1 MKKVFAFAAATVLF
15 AGMASAQLGIHV
27 GYAPQTYLGKY
38 TTGSTTISDTT
49 KMTGFFVGID
59 YNVNITGD
67 LNVNVGLQGRYNTSS
82 ESTTLL
88 GVTTKVDG
96 TQMLIDV
103 PVLFNYGLNLSDALK
118 LSVFA
123 GPTITYA
130 LSGNTKTTISGS
142 PAGLLDGTTEANWY
156 GDNTNRKKLDVALT
170 FGAAITFSDI
180 KIFGGYNMG
189 LMNLTTAD
197 NTTIKGS
204 NLFLGV
210 GYNL

>member
-1 MKKVFAFAAATVLF
+1 MKKIFAFVAATVLF

-27 GYAPQTYLGKY
+27 GYAPQNYLGKY

-156 GDNTNRKKLDVALT
+156 GDNTNRNKLDVALT

>member
-1 MKKVFAFAAATVLF
+1 MKKIFAFVAATVLF

-27 GYAPQTYLGKY
+27 GYAPQTYLNKY
-38 TTGSTTISDTT
+38 TSGSTTLTDTS
-49 KMTGFFVGID
+49 KMDGFFVGID

-67 LNVNVGLQGRYNTSS
+67 LNVSVGLQGRYNTHS

-103 PVLFNYGLNLSDALK
+103 PVLFNYGLSLSDALK

-123 GPTITYA
+123 GPTISYA
-130 LSGNTKTTISGS
+130 LSGNTKTTVSGS

-156 GDNTNRKKLDVALT
+156 GDNSDLKKLDVALSL
-170 FGAAITFSDI
+170 GAAVTFSDI

-189 LMNLTTAD
+189 LLNLNGAD
-197 NTTIKGS
+197 GYTMKGS
-204 NLFLGV
+204 NLFIGV

>member
-1 MKKVFAFAAATVLF
+1 MKKVLTFAAAIVLF

-27 GYAPQTYLGKY
+27 GYAPQNYLGKY
-38 TTGSTTISDTT
+38 TSGSTTISDTT
-49 KMTGFFVGID
+49 KMTGFFVGVD

-67 LNVNVGLQGRYNTSS
+67 LNVSVGLQGRYNTNS

-118 LSVFA
+118 LSVYA
-123 GPTITYA
+123 GPTISYA

-142 PAGLLDGTTEANWY
+142 PAGILDGTTENNWY
-156 GDNTNRKKLDVALT
+156 GDNSNLKKLDVALT
-170 FGAAITFSDI
+170 VGAAITFSDI

-189 LMNLTTAD
+189 LLNLTTAD
-197 NTTIKGS
+197 NTTYKGS
-204 NLFLGV
+204 NIFVGV

>member
-1 MKKVFAFAAATVLF
+1 MKKVFAFAAAVVLF

-27 GYAPQTYLGKY
+27 GYAPQNYLGKY
-38 TTGSTTISDTT
+38 TAGSTTISDTT

-156 GDNTNRKKLDVALT
+156 GDNTNRNKLDVALT

-204 NLFLGV
+204 NLFIGV

>member
-1 MKKVFAFAAATVLF
+1 MKKVFAFAAAVVLF

-27 GYAPQTYLGKY
+27 GYAPQTYKITAPNLLGNP
-38 TTGSTTISDTT
+38 TTTTTN
-49 KMTGFFVGID
+49 MTGLFAGID

-67 LNVNVGLQGRYNTSS
+67 LNVSVGLQGRYNTNTEEVSNS
-82 ESTTLL
+82 PLS
-88 GVTTKVDG
+88 GVTKTTS

-123 GPTITYA
+123 GPTISYA
-130 LSGNTKTTISGS
+130 LSGTNKVEGT
-142 PAGLLDGTTEANWY
+142 PAGVLDGESNWY
-156 GDNTNRKKLDVALT
+156 DDNSTLKQLDVALT

-189 LMNLTTAD
+189 LLNLDGATDHTM
-197 NTTIKGS
+197 KGS
-204 NLFLGV
+204 NLFIGV

>member
-1 MKKVFAFAAATVLF
+1 MKKVFAFAAAVVLF

-27 GYAPQTYLGKY
+27 GYAPQNYLGKY

-49 KMTGFFVGID
+49 KMTGFFLGID